1 MEEII
6 MSAETQKL
14 FIQIGPLVILILLM
28 YFMLIR
34 PQKKKEKEINAMRSA
49 LKVGDSIVTIGGICG
64 KVIKIKD
71 DTIVIQVGAD
81 KVKFEMMKW
90 AVSQVVSS
98 KGTKLSN
105 KNEVVDAEV
114 EETTSR
120 PKRLKKAEKAEEVE
134 TKEEVVDV
142 VPEPVEKEEKAEEA
156 K

>member
-1 MEEII
+1 

-14 FIQIGPLVILILLM
+14 FLQIGPLVILILLM

-34 PQKKKEKEINAMRSA
+34 PQKKKEKEINAMRAA
-49 LKVGDSIVTIGGICG
+49 LKIGDTIVTIGGICG
-64 KVIKIKD
+64 KVVKIKD

-98 KGTKLSN
+98 KGSKSSN
-105 KNEVVDAEV
+105 KDEVLDVEV
-114 EETTSR
+114 EEAKTAK
-120 PKRLKKAEKAEEVE
+120 PKRLKKAEAHEEVE

-142 VPEPVEKEEKAEEA
+142 VPEPVGDEDKAE

>member
-1 MEEII
+1 MSEGNMRLI
-6 MSAETQKL
+6 M
-14 FIQIGPLVILILLM
+14 QIGPLVLLILLM

-34 PQKKKEKEINAMRSA
+34 PQKKKEKEVNAMRSA

-64 KVIKIKD
+64 KIVKVKD

-105 KNEVVDAEV
+105 KNEVVDADV

-120 PKRLKKAEKAEEVE
+120 PKRLKKSENKDEVI
-134 TKEEVVDV
+134 DV
-142 VPEPVEKEEKAEEA
+142 VPEPIEKKADEAKEETEEN

>member
-1 MEEII
+1 MSEGNMRLI
-6 MSAETQKL
+6 M
-14 FIQIGPLVILILLM
+14 QIGPLVLLILLM

-34 PQKKKEKEINAMRSA
+34 PQKKKEKEVNAMRSA

-64 KVIKIKD
+64 KIVKVKD

-105 KNEVVDAEV
+105 KNEVVDADV

-120 PKRLKKAEKAEEVE
+120 PKRLKKSENKDEVI
-134 TKEEVVDV
+134 DV
-142 VPEPVEKEEKAEEA
+142 VPEPIEKKADEAKEET
-156 K
+156 

>member
-1 MEEII
+1 MSEGNMRLI
-6 MSAETQKL
+6 M
-14 FIQIGPLVILILLM
+14 QIGPLVLLILLM

-34 PQKKKEKEINAMRSA
+34 PQKKKEKEVNAMRSA

-64 KVIKIKD
+64 KIVKVKD

-105 KNEVVDAEV
+105 KNEVVDADV
-114 EETTSR
+114 EETTAR
-120 PKRLKKAEKAEEVE
+120 PKRLKKSENKD
-134 TKEEVVDV
+134 EVVDV
-142 VPEPVEKEEKAEEA
+142 VPEPIEKEADKAKEETEEN

>member
-1 MEEII
+1 
-6 MSAETQKL
+6 MSAETQRL
-14 FIQIGPLVILILLM
+14 FLQIGPLVLLILLM

-49 LKVGDSIVTIGGICG
+49 LKVGDTIVTIGGICG
-64 KVIKIKD
+64 KVVKIKD

-98 KGTKLSN
+98 KGTRLSN
-105 KNEVVDAEV
+105 KNEVVDVEV
-114 EETTSR
+114 EEAKTAR
-120 PKRLKKAEKAEEVE
+120 PKRLKKAEESEEAE

-142 VPEPVEKEEKAEEA
+142 VAEPVEEEEA
-156 K
+156 DK